1 KSAAE
6 MGHLTIKIL
15 NIEGRLL
22 STEDLEFEKQASLDV
37 SGLSKGVY
45 FLNIEE
51 ENGNTSIKKF
61 IKK

>member
-37 SGLSKGVY
+37 SGLSKGIY
-45 FLNIEE
+45 LLSIEN
-51 ENGNTSIKKF
+51 ENGLATVKKF
-61 IKK
+61 IKE